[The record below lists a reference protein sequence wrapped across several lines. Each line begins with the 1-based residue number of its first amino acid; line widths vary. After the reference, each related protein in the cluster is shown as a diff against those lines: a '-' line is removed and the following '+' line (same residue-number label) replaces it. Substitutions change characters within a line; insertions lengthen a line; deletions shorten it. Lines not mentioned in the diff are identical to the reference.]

1 MNIDTLVTQ
10 YVAYCQALGEQGRAK
25 EYLLRPFCLA
35 VGRRTSVARI
45 QTKSVSSFLGTA
57 RPVTMAWHNKYH
69 ALKLL
74 FRFAVS
80 REYMTESPLPK
91 IVPKRP
97 PPFIPYIY
105 TRDEIRRLLNATR
118 TYWHFSLMIE
128 PETMRTI
135 LLLFYGTG
143 LRAGEPL
150 RLTIADVDLPNAILT
165 VRETKFFKSRL
176 VPFGPQ
182 LASVLT
188 EYADRRLAA
197 HPQAGPDSR
206 FFLGK
211 RGAIHLFTLDDV
223 FKRLREHAGVRRHD
237 NARYQPRLHDLRHT
251 FAVHRLT
258 TWYQQG
264 ADVQR
269 LINNLSIY
277 LGHAELAATQVY
289 LTMTPELLHQANA
302 RFERYAR
309 GEGSNE

>member
-1 MNIDTLVTQ
+1 MNIDNLVTQ
-10 YVAYCQALGEQGRAK
+10 YVSFCQALGEQGRTK

-45 QTKSVSSFLGTA
+45 QTNAVSAFLGTA
-57 RPVTMAWHNKYH
+57 RPVTMYWHNKYR

-80 REYMTESPLPK
+80 RGYLTEAPLPR

-97 PPFIPYIY
+97 SPFVPYIY
-105 TRDEIRRLLNATR
+105 TRAEIRQLLDATR
-118 TYWHFSLMIE
+118 TYRRFSLMIE
-128 PETMRTI
+128 PETMRAI

-143 LRAGEPL
+143 LRVGEAL
-150 RLTIADVDLPNAILT
+150 RLTSADVDLPNAVLT
-165 VRETKFFKSRL
+165 VRETKFFKSRF
-176 VPFGPQ
+176 VPFGSQ
-182 LASVLT
+182 VASILT
-188 EYADRRLAA
+188 AYANRRMVA
-197 HPQAGPDSR
+197 HPLAGPDSR

-211 RGAIHLFTLDDV
+211 RGAIHLFTLDDI
-223 FKRLREHAGVRRHD
+223 FKRLREHAGVRRPD
-237 NARYQPRLHDLRHT
+237 NARYQPRLHDIRHT

-269 LINNLSIY
+269 LINNLSVY
-277 LGHAELAATQVY
+277 LGHTELAATQIY

-302 RFERYAR
+302 RFEQYAR
-309 GEGSNE
+309 GEGSHE

>member
-1 MNIDTLVTQ
+1 MNIDSLVTQ
-10 YVAYCQALGEQGRAK
+10 YVSFCRALGEQGRTK

-45 QTKSVSSFLGTA
+45 QTKSVSAFLGAA
-57 RPVTMAWHNKYH
+57 RPVTMGWHNKYR

-80 REYMTESPLPK
+80 RGYLTEAPLPK

-97 PPFIPYIY
+97 PPFVPYIY
-105 TRDEIRRLLNATR
+105 TRYEIRRLLDATR
-118 TYWHFSLMIE
+118 TYRRFSLMIE
-128 PETMRTI
+128 PETMRAI

-143 LRAGEPL
+143 LRVGEAL
-150 RLTIADVDLPNAILT
+150 HLTIADVDLPNAVLT
-165 VRETKFFKSRL
+165 VRESKFLKSRL
-176 VPFGPQ
+176 VPFGSQ
-182 LASVLT
+182 LASILT
-188 EYADRRLAA
+188 DYADRRMVA
-197 HPQAGPDSR
+197 HPKAGPDSR

-211 RGAIHLFTLDDV
+211 RGAIHSFTLDDV
-223 FKRLREHAGVRRHD
+223 FKRLREHAGVRRCD
-237 NARYQPRLHDLRHT
+237 NARYQPRLHDIRHT

-269 LINNLSIY
+269 LINNLSVY
-277 LGHAELAATQVY
+277 LGHAELAATQIY
-289 LTMTPELLHQANA
+289 LTMTPELLHQANG

-309 GEGSNE
+309 GEGSHE